1 MLILI
6 GKTSSGKNLIRD
18 VLQKKY
24 EYKPIVTYTSRP
36 MRKGEKQDITYHFIS
51 KEDFEQ
57 KIENGFFTEW
67 KKYDT
72 NKGTWYYGTALED
85 CINSSYKDVIILTPE
100 GAIDVIN
107 SGVQCV
113 VIYVYSNIDT
123 IRKRLAL
130 RGDDKNECE
139 RRIKADN
146 VDFKDAD
153 MLSERIIYNNFN
165 DDIETVTSNI
175 NFYYK
180 KIFKEKFDER

>member
-6 GKTSSGKNLIRD
+6 GKTASGKNLIRD

-36 MRKGEKQDITYHFIS
+36 KRKGEKQDITYHFIS
-51 KEDFEQ
+51 REDFEQ

-72 NKGTWYYGTALED
+72 NEGAWYYGTAYED
-85 CINSSYKDVIILTPE
+85 CVNSSYKDVIILTPE
-100 GAIDVIN
+100 GAKDVIN
-107 SGVQCV
+107 SGIQCV
-113 VIYVYSNIDT
+113 VIYVYSNIET
-123 IRKRLAL
+123 IRKRLSL

-146 VDFKDAD
+146 IDFKDAD

-165 DDIETVTSNI
+165 DDIETVASSI